1 MNNKPFYLLMIAAAS
16 VLLLGSCKEDEKK
29 PEIGSIE
36 VSSKHDDPLPAN
48 SGSFTVDVT
57 SSHEF
62 SVNTPNWITIE
73 SEEDTFESGTLT
85 LTFNYTE
92 NTNTTARTGNIIFRC
107 LDTRDTLVVNQAAG
121 EDLYHDE
128 FMKETEPG
136 LYGQNFDSFTYQEF
150 ASQYSIRNYAN
161 GQSFDYKIISLNP
174 NQFVTVKS
182 IPTELEEG
190 TTHSLGVQQN
200 ITDVI
205 TPNYFYTI
213 TIEKIEGNKI
223 WLYEPFYRFGIIVTK
238 E

>member
-16 VLLLGSCKEDEKK
+16 VLLLGSCKENEKK

-36 VSSKHDDPLPAN
+36 LSTHEESLPAT
-48 SGSFTVDVT
+48 SGSFPVDVT

-62 SVNTPNWITIE
+62 SVNTPNWITIDPDQ
-73 SEEDTFESGTLT
+73 DTYESGS

-92 NTNTTARTGNIIFRC
+92 NTNTTARTGNITFRC
-107 LDTRDTLVVNQAAG
+107 PDTRDTLVVSQAAG

-136 LYGQNFDSFTYQEF
+136 LYGQNFESFVYQEF
-150 ASQYSIRNYAN
+150 TSQYSVRNYAN

-182 IPTELEEG
+182 IPVEVEEG
-190 TTHSLGVQQN
+190 TTSSLGVQQN
-200 ITDVI
+200 ITDAI
-205 TPNYFYTI
+205 NSNYFYSI
-213 TIEKIEGNKI
+213 NIEKIEGNKI
-223 WLYEPFYRFGIIVTK
+223 WLYEPINRFGIIVTK

>member
-16 VLLLGSCKEDEKK
+16 VLLLGSCKENEKK

-36 VSSKHDDPLPAN
+36 LSTHEESLPAT
-48 SGSFTVDVT
+48 SGSFPVDVT

-62 SVNTPNWITIE
+62 SVNTPNWITIDPDQ
-73 SEEDTFESGTLT
+73 DTYESGS

-107 LDTRDTLVVNQAAG
+107 LDTRDTLVVSQAAG

-136 LYGQNFDSFTYQEF
+136 LYGQNFESFVYQEF
-150 ASQYSIRNYAN
+150 TSQYSVRNYAN

-182 IPTELEEG
+182 IPVEVEEG
-190 TTHSLGVQQN
+190 TTSSLGVQQN
-200 ITDVI
+200 ITDAI
-205 TPNYFYTI
+205 NSNYFYSI
-213 TIEKIEGNKI
+213 NIEKIEGNKI
-223 WLYEPFYRFGIIVTK
+223 WLYEPINRFGIIVTK

>member
-36 VSSKHDDPLPAN
+36 LSTHEESLPAT
-48 SGSFTVDVT
+48 SGSFPVDVT

-62 SVNTPNWITIE
+62 SVNTPNWITIDPDQ
-73 SEEDTFESGTLT
+73 DTYESGS

-92 NTNTTARTGNIIFRC
+92 NTNTTARIGNIIFRC
-107 LDTRDTLVVNQAAG
+107 LDTRDTLVVTQAAG

-128 FMKETEPG
+128 FMNETEPG

-205 TPNYFYTI
+205 NPNYFYTI

-223 WLYEPFYRFGIIVTK
+223 WLYEPDYRFGIIVTK

>member
-36 VSSKHDDPLPAN
+36 LSTHEESLPAN
-48 SGSFTVDVT
+48 SGSFPVDVT

-62 SVNTPNWITIE
+62 SVNTPNWITIDPDQ
-73 SEEDTFESGTLT
+73 DTYESGS

-107 LDTRDTLVVNQAAG
+107 LDTRDTLVVSQAAG

-136 LYGQNFDSFTYQEF
+136 LYGQNFESFTYKEF
-150 ASQYSIRNYAN
+150 TSQYSIRNYAN
-161 GQSFDYKIISLNP
+161 GKNFDYKIISLNP

-200 ITDVI
+200 ITDAI
-205 TPNYFYTI
+205 NPNYFYSI
-213 TIEKIEGNKI
+213 TIEKIEGNNI
-223 WLYEPFYRFGIIVTK
+223 WLYESINRFGIIVTK

>member
-36 VSSKHDDPLPAN
+36 VSSKHDNPLPAT

-85 LTFNYTE
+85 FNYTE
-92 NTNTTARTGNIIFRC
+92 NTGTKARIGNIIFRC
-107 LDTRDTLVVNQAAG
+107 LDTRDTLVVTQAAG

-182 IPTELEEG
+182 IPTEPEEG

-200 ITDVI
+200 ITDAI
-205 TPNYFYTI
+205 NPNYFYSI

-223 WLYEPFYRFGIIVTK
+223 WLYEPVYRFGIIVTK